1 MLDATTKKLI
11 QLLQSEHA
19 VDLRCA
25 AAKVLGHVAA
35 RTDELAQALC
45 EALSDQDPAFRAQV
59 LETVGTLRI
68 EQALPQLLARVSEGG
83 AEAQVAAQAA
93 ARLGAKGTRA
103 LQELMGQV
111 APGLRRRI
119 AAALAEGGAS
129 TAKIAALDALLDSD
143 PGVVDA
149 AGRSLI
155 GQVPSLSKS
164 EHRSLVDHIL
174 EVLQSKK
181 GIKLPAASEAALV
194 RVLAAL
200 ADPKAEAALWARV
213 SHAHPAELRASALQ
227 ALGTLPLT
235 SNKDRCKLLFAAA
248 ADTDFRVAAPA
259 LMILKALAVTDRNMD
274 DWLSLL
280 QAPDVATRRFGM
292 EKLAGT
298 DTAAVSEALI
308 RQLERPD
315 RNLRDEAIAYLGR
328 MKHGRE
334 ALARALLESESA
346 EEAWILAR
354 ALAPVVAECPPGLR
368 VKVFAR
374 MCALLESGDRHAEA
388 LLFLLREWDT
398 RALRDQL
405 EERAL
410 LHRKKKAYDKA
421 LLYLRLLTRDPACAE
436 ELRFEL
442 AGCGLKVSEQSLGL
456 EAREADPSL
465 QQFARL
471 IHSHEV
477 NPGERLRQARW
488 LTAEDLFYL
497 GFHFVEGEKPERI
510 FGQEALQLAIKR
522 SPRSKLAKDA
532 KSKLRSAGLV

>member
-25 AAKVLGHVAA
+25 AARVLGHVAA
-35 RTDELAQALC
+35 RTDEMAETLC
-45 EALSDQDPAFRAQV
+45 EALNDQDPAFRTQV

-119 AAALAEGGAS
+119 AAALAAGGAS

-155 GQVPSLSKS
+155 GQVPTLSKS
-164 EHRSLVDHIL
+164 EHRSVVDHVL
-174 EVLQSKK
+174 EVLQPKK
-181 GIKLPAASEAALV
+181 GIKLPPASEAALV
-194 RVLAAL
+194 RILAAL

-213 SHAHPAELRASALQ
+213 TPAHPAELRASALQ

-235 SNKDRCKLLFAAA
+235 SKKDRYKLLFAAA
-248 ADTDFRVAAPA
+248 ADADFRVAAPA

-280 QAPDVATRRFGM
+280 QAPDVASRRFGM
-292 EKLAGT
+292 EKLAGK
-298 DTAAVSEALI
+298 DTAAVADALI
-308 RQLERPD
+308 RQLDRPD
-315 RNLRDEAIAYLGR
+315 RNLRDEVIADLGR

-334 ALARALLESESA
+334 ALARALLDSASA

-354 ALAPVVAECPPGLR
+354 ALAPVVRECPPGLR
-368 VKVFAR
+368 VKVLAK
-374 MCALLESGDRHAEA
+374 MCKLLESGDRHAEA
-388 LLFLLREWDT
+388 LLFLLREWEA

-410 LHRKKKAYDKA
+410 IHRKKKAYDKA

-465 QQFARL
+465 QLFARL

-477 NPGERLRQARW
+477 DPAERLRQARW

-510 FGQEALQLAIKR
+510 FGAEALQLTIKR

-532 KSKLRSAGLV
+532 KSKLRSAGLL